1 MNKNYKIIEEN
12 GINKIIPVEDVNS
25 VLGYSLLKSRYN

>member
-12 GINKIIPVEDVNS
+12 GINKIVPVEYVDS
-25 VLGYSLLKSRYN
+25 VLGQYLLKYS